1 MTTIRCQAVLFDMDG
16 VLVDS
21 THAVA
26 RVWRKWALERGF
38 DPEKV
43 VRAAHGRPSID
54 TVRDFLPNADSNAE
68 NLEVERQEVEDLDG
82 VVAIAGAQVLVTSI
96 PAGRWTVVTSA
107 TRPLAEVRLRAAGI
121 PIPESLITADDIQRG
136 KPHPEPYQKAA
147 DRLGYA
153 ASECIVVEDAP
164 AGIRAGKAAG
174 ARVIAV
180 PTTSNLREL
189 ESAGADW
196 VVRNCADVSA
206 AFDGISLA
214 LTLSTDRNFPEV
226 SHQKVNIDV

>member
-26 RVWRKWALERGF
+26 RVWRKWALDRGF
-38 DPEKV
+38 DPVKV

-68 NLEVERQEVEDLDG
+68 NLEVERQEVEDLEG
-82 VVAIAGAQVLVTSI
+82 VVAMPGAQALVTSI

-121 PIPESLITADDIQRG
+121 SIPESLITADDIQLG

-147 DRLGYA
+147 ARLGYA
-153 ASECIVVEDAP
+153 ASECVVVEDAP

-180 PTTSNLREL
+180 PTTSNRPEL

-206 AFDGISLA
+206 ESEGRGLA
-214 LTLSTDRNFPEV
+214 LILST
-226 SHQKVNIDV
+226 

>member
-121 PIPESLITADDIQRG
+121 PIPDSLITADDIQRG

-180 PTTSNLREL
+180 PTTSNRREL
-189 ESAGADW
+189 ESVGADW
-196 VVRNCADVSA
+196 VVRNCADISA
-206 AFDGISLA
+206 AFDGISLV
-214 LTLSTDRNFPEV
+214 LTLSADRNLPEV
-226 SHQKVNIDV
+226 PHQKVNIDV

>member
-26 RVWRKWALERGF
+26 RVWRKWALDRGF
-38 DPEKV
+38 DPVKV

-68 NLEVERQEVEDLDG
+68 NLEVERQEVEDLEG
-82 VVAIAGAQVLVTSI
+82 VVAMPGARALVTSI
-96 PAGRWTVVTSA
+96 PDGRWTVVTSA

-121 PIPESLITADDIQRG
+121 PIPKSLITADDIQHG

-147 DRLGYA
+147 ARLGYPP
-153 ASECIVVEDAP
+153 SECVVVEDAP
-164 AGIRAGKAAG
+164 AGIQAGKAAG

-180 PTTSNLREL
+180 PTTSNRREL
-189 ESAGADW
+189 EKAGADW
-196 VVRNCADVSA
+196 VVRNCADIA
-206 AFDGISLA
+206 AALDGSGLV
-214 LTLSTDRNFPEV
+214 LTLSPEREA
-226 SHQKVNIDV
+226 S

>member
-43 VRAAHGRPSID
+43 VRAAHGRPSLD
-54 TVRDFLPNADSNAE
+54 TVRDFLPNADSDAE
-68 NLEVERQEVEDLDG
+68 NLEVERQEVEDLEG
-82 VVAIAGAQVLVTSI
+82 VVAMPGARALVTSI
-96 PAGRWTVVTSA
+96 PSGRWTVVTSA

-121 PIPESLITADDIQRG
+121 PILESLVTAADIQHG

-147 DRLGYA
+147 ARLGYPP
-153 ASECIVVEDAP
+153 SECVVVEDAP
-164 AGIRAGKAAG
+164 AGIQAGKAAG

-180 PTTSNLREL
+180 PTTSNRREL
-189 ESAGADW
+189 EKAGADW
-196 VVRNCADVSA
+196 VVRNCADIA
-206 AFDGISLA
+206 AALDGSGLA
-214 LTLSTDRNFPEV
+214 LTLSPEREA
-226 SHQKVNIDV
+226 S

>member
-21 THAVA
+21 TQVVD

-38 DPEKV
+38 DPERV

-54 TVRDFLPNADSNAE
+54 TVRDFLPNADDHTE
-68 NLEVERQEVEDLDG
+68 NLEVERQEVEDLEG
-82 VVAIAGAQVLVTSI
+82 VVAMPGAVALVNSL

-107 TRPLAEVRLRAAGI
+107 TRPLAEVRLRTAGI
-121 PIPESLITADDIQRG
+121 PILPTLITAGDIQHG

-147 DRLGYA
+147 ARLGYPT
-153 ASECIVVEDAP
+153 SECVVVEDAP

-174 ARVIAV
+174 ARVIGF
-180 PTTSNLREL
+180 PTTSIRPEL
-189 ESAGADW
+189 EAAGADW
-196 VVRNCADVSA
+196 VVRNSADIAA
-206 AFDGISLA
+206 AFDGNNLI
-214 LTLSTDRNFPEV
+214 LTLSV
-226 SHQKVNIDV
+226 

>member
-26 RVWRKWALERGF
+26 RVWRTWALERGF

-68 NLEVERQEVEDLDG
+68 NLEVERQEVEDLEG
-82 VVAIAGAQVLVTSI
+82 VVAMPGAQALVTSI

-107 TRPLAEVRLRAAGI
+107 TRPLAEVRLRAACI
-121 PIPESLITADDIQRG
+121 PIPESLITANDIQLG

-147 DRLGYA
+147 ARLGYP
-153 ASECIVVEDAP
+153 ASECVVIEDAP
-164 AGIRAGKAAG
+164 AGIQAGKAAG

-180 PTTSNLREL
+180 PTTSNRGEL
-189 ESAGADW
+189 ERAGADW
-196 VVRNCADVSA
+196 VVRNCADISA
-206 AFDGISLA
+206 ASDRRGLA
-214 LTLSTDRNFPEV
+214 LTLST
-226 SHQKVNIDV
+226 

>member
-68 NLEVERQEVEDLDG
+68 NLEVERQEVEDLEG
-82 VVAIAGAQVLVTSI
+82 VVAMPGAQALVTSI

-121 PIPESLITADDIQRG
+121 PIPESLITADDIQLG

-147 DRLGYA
+147 ARLGYP
-153 ASECIVVEDAP
+153 ASECVVIEDAP
-164 AGIRAGKAAG
+164 AGIQAGKAAG

-180 PTTSNLREL
+180 PTTSNRREL
-189 ESAGADW
+189 EKAGADW
-196 VVRNCADVSA
+196 VVRNCADISA
-206 AFDGISLA
+206 ASDGRGLA
-214 LTLSTDRNFPEV
+214 LILST
-226 SHQKVNIDV
+226 

>member
-38 DPEKV
+38 DPVKV

-68 NLEVERQEVEDLDG
+68 NLEVERQEVEDLEG
-82 VVAIAGAQVLVTSI
+82 VIALPGAQALVTSI

-121 PIPESLITADDIQRG
+121 PIPESLITADDIQHG

-147 DRLGYA
+147 ARLGYP
-153 ASECIVVEDAP
+153 ASECVVVEDAP

-180 PTTSNLREL
+180 PTTSNRREL
-189 ESAGADW
+189 ETAGADW
-196 VVRNCADVSA
+196 VVRNCADISA
-206 AFDGISLA
+206 PSDGWGLA
-214 LTLSTDRNFPEV
+214 LTLST
-226 SHQKVNIDV
+226 